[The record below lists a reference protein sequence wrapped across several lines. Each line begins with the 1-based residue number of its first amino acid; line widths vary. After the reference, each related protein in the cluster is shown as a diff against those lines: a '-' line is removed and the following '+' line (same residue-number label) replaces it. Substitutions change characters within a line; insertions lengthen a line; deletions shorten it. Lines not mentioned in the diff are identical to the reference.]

1 MKTKLSILAALVAV
15 GAVGAGI
22 GIAQGASSGNSTPQ
36 HLAVQPAVTPTHA
49 SAQVLFAVVGRMGQ
63 LNRGLGVAS
72 AGIDHGNT
80 GEYHVLF
87 KRGVAKCA
95 YVATI
100 GTTGARGTPP
110 DGEIGVVGLF
120 QHKAGVFIETFDSNG
135 TPTFEPFHLVVT
147 CPPL

>member
-100 GTTGARGTPP
+100 GTTGWRDRRRRAVPAQGRRLYRDVRLERHP
-110 DGEIGVVGLF
+110 DVRALP
-120 QHKAGVFIETFDSNG
+120 SRR
-135 TPTFEPFHLVVT
+135 HL
-147 CPPL
+147 PAALSR